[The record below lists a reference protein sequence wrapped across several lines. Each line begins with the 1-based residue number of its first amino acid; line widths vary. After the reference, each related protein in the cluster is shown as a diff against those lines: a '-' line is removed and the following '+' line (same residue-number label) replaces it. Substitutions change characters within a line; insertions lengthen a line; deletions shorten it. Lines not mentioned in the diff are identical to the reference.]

1 MAKNNAGVSGDKTSF
16 YPKAMGYISMVD
28 PKESVCQDCRSCELY
43 CAAVHE
49 AACGLELNRIWE
61 SRDPFRGE
69 YFAYTCKQC
78 IAPSCVEAC
87 PEDAMYIDK
96 KTGARCI
103 DEEKCNGCQKCIRA
117 CPVEPPRI
125 NYNSVK
131 KKAVK
136 CDLCKDRADGPV
148 CVQMCPTLCLTLK
161 KYK

>member
-1 MAKNNAGVSGDKTSF
+1 MEKKTDGVSADKTAF

-28 PKESVCQDCRSCELY
+28 PKESVCQDCRSCEMY
-43 CAAVHE
+43 CAAVHD

-69 YFAYTCKQC
+69 YFAYSCKQC
-78 IAPSCVEAC
+78 IAPSCVAAC
-87 PEDAMYIDK
+87 PEDAMYIDE

-103 DEEKCNGCQKCIRA
+103 DEEKCNGCAACIKA

-136 CDLCKDRADGPV
+136 CDLCKDRPDGPV
-148 CVQMCPTLCLTLK
+148 CVQMCPTMCLTLK